1 MWESGFSETVTSG
14 MIGITDRVDNA
25 HRALRQAIIE
35 QALLPGTKLPE
46 DELGRHFGMSRTL
59 VRAALAR
66 LQAQGL
72 VDTSHKRTATVAQ
85 PSLEEARDAFAVRR
99 VLEREAVRLVV
110 QCWSNA
116 FDTTLTQHVQQEIE
130 ASRRSDTRVSTRL
143 AGEFH
148 LLLAG
153 MSGNALLERYLSE
166 LVSRC
171 SLILAVYSR
180 PHSAEC
186 AVTEHSAIIEALR
199 KGDAATAER
208 LMESHLEL
216 VESRAL
222 IGDVAVKKDLSDILG
237 RYAAT
242 PAVASP
248 SRVRAKRG

>member
-1 MWESGFSETVTSG
+1 MTGL
-14 MIGITDRVDNA
+14 TDRVDIA

-99 VLEREAVRLVV
+99 ALEREAVRLVLTR
-110 QCWSNA
+110 WNPA
-116 FDTTLTQHVQQEIE
+116 FEATLSAHVQEE
-130 ASRRSDTRVSTRL
+130 AAAFAQNDTRVSTRL

-171 SLILAVYSR
+171 SLILALYGR
-180 PHSAEC
+180 PHSSDCAVSEHLEIVAALQDGDSEKALALMDRHLE
-186 AVTEHSAIIEALR
+186 AVTE
-199 KGDAATAER
+199 
-208 LMESHLEL
+208 
-216 VESRAL
+216 RAL
-222 IGDVAVKKDLSDILG
+222 LTMPEAQNDIRAILDE
-237 RYAAT
+237 YAN
-242 PAVASP
+242 
-248 SRVRAKRG
+248 